1 MRTNFTALVVFLA
14 LVLAANC
21 FYVVDM
27 TEQVLITYFGKPEQV
42 VSQPGL
48 HLKGPFLWKLNR
60 LEKRTL
66 EWDGY
71 ASEIPTRDKKYI
83 WVDTYARW
91 RIVNP
96 LQFFQAV
103 HNEREAQSRL
113 DDIVDGATRDLV
125 SQYDLIEVVRNS
137 NREMAAD
144 ETGSRPEVTPIALG
158 RDQIAKRILERASKL
173 MPEFGIELV
182 DMQVKRINY
191 VEEVRQKV
199 YERMTSER
207 KLIAELM
214 RSEGRR
220 NSEEIEGKKEK
231 ELKRIQSEAY
241 LKAQEIQGRADS
253 LSTQIYAEAI
263 GQDPEFY
270 SFVKTLESY
279 GRSLKGTSTL
289 ILSTDSEYLSYLKS
303 MKPAK

>member
-1 MRTNFTALVVFLA
+1 MLILGISALIVI
-14 LVLAANC
+14 ANC
-21 FYVVDM
+21 FYIVDM
-27 TEQVLITYFGKPEQV
+27 TEQVLITYFGKPEHV
-42 VSQPGL
+42 ESSPGL
-48 HLKGPFLWKLNR
+48 HLKGPFLWKVNR
-60 LEKRTL
+60 LDKRTL

-71 ASEIPTRDKKYI
+71 ASQIPTRDKKYI

-91 RIVNP
+91 RIVDP

-113 DDIVDGATRDLV
+113 DDIVDGATRDLI

-137 NREMAAD
+137 NREMAPD
-144 ETGSRPEVTPIALG
+144 ETGAIPEVTPIALG
-158 RDQIAKRILERASKL
+158 RDQIARRILERASKL
-173 MPEFGIELV
+173 MPEFGIELL

-199 YERMTSER
+199 YERMISER
-207 KLIAELM
+207 HLIAELI

-220 NSEEIEGKKEK
+220 NLEEIEGQKEK

-241 LKAQEIQGRADS
+241 QSSQQIQGRADS
-253 LSTQIYAEAI
+253 LATQIYARSI

-279 GRSLKGTSTL
+279 GTSLKGTSTL
-289 ILSTDSEYLSYLKS
+289 LLSTDAEYLTYLKDL
-303 MKPAK
+303 KPTR

>member
-1 MRTNFTALVVFLA
+1 MMKNIVLILVFLA
-14 LVLAANC
+14 LVVLSNC
-21 FYVVDM
+21 FYIVDM
-27 TEQVLITYFGKPEQV
+27 TEHVLITYFGKPERV
-42 VSQPGL
+42 VSTPGI
-48 HLKGPFLWKLNR
+48 HLKGPFLWKVNR

-71 ASEIPTRDKKYI
+71 ASQIPTRDKKYI

-91 RIVNP
+91 RIVDP

-103 HNEREAQSRL
+103 QTERAAQSRL
-113 DDIVDGATRDLV
+113 DDIIDGTTRDLV

-137 NREMAAD
+137 NRPMVED
-144 ETGSRPEVTPIALG
+144 EATAKAEVTAIKLG
-158 RDQIAKRILERASKL
+158 RQQIAKNILERASNL

-199 YERMTSER
+199 YERMISER
-207 KLIAELM
+207 RLIAEQT

-220 NSEEIEGKKEK
+220 NFEEIEGTKTK
-231 ELKRIQSEAY
+231 ELKRIESEAF
-241 LKAQEIQGRADS
+241 LQATQIRGRADS
-253 LSTQIYAEAI
+253 LATRIFASAVN
-263 GQDPEFY
+263 QDPEFY

-279 GRSLKGTSTL
+279 GQSLKGSSTL
-289 ILSTDSEYLSYLKS
+289 ILSTDAEYLSYLKDK
-303 MKPAK
+303 KPVP